1 MVSQKTRTRP
11 PEARTRKAS
20 AASKKQQQPKASRPA
35 KPAIRVA
42 SPRVAAPMVCLGM
55 TAAEVKDIAGSPEC
69 IVFTSDQHVEWQFG
83 AAGHDASG
91 APAVYVTTVTFE
103 MGRAVR
109 ITERFGKPGVR

>member
-1 MVSQKTRTRP
+1 MVSPKTRTRQ
-11 PEARTRKAS
+11 PEPRTRKAA
-20 AASKKQQQPKASRPA
+20 AASKKQPKPAA

-55 TAAEVKDIAGSPEC
+55 TAAEVKEIAGSPEC

-83 AAGHDASG
+83 ASGHDSAG
-91 APAVYVTTVTFE
+91 APTVYVTTVTFE

-109 ITERFGKPGVR
+109 ITERFGKPGAH